1 MPSAACPPI
10 LDVIGDLLADG
21 CQVEEFLLDEG
32 IFGLLGK
39 LPIHGRLLP
48 KIVIPVH
55 DLFELRPFEARCQWA
70 KSASHANWPR
80 MAVGLT
86 DIVAVLALLCVLVA
100 AYAALK
106 WPRPV
111 DRQ

>member
-1 MPSAACPPI
+1 
-10 LDVIGDLLADG
+10 
-21 CQVEEFLLDEG
+21 
-32 IFGLLGK
+32 
-39 LPIHGRLLP
+39 
-48 KIVIPVH
+48 
-55 DLFELRPFEARCQWA
+55 
-70 KSASHANWPR
+70 

>member
-1 MPSAACPPI
+1 MVNSVGVLEVGPN
-10 LDVIGDLLADG
+10 DDFG
-21 CQVEEFLLDEG
+21 LDEG

-48 KIVIPVH
+48 KIVIPVR
-55 DLFELRPFEARCQWA
+55 DLSSFGLSRHVASGRSQRPMLIC
-70 KSASHANWPR
+70 R
-80 MAVGLT
+80 MALGLT

-106 WPRPV
+106 WP
-111 DRQ
+111 